1 MCALFAIAPAE
12 ISADDMLSNRA
23 NVTPT
28 PLPSMSPLPFE
39 PLEQL
44 VYEGELSKLLLR
56 GVKVAEVRFTA
67 NRISQNA
74 PSSSAPGEAS
84 TNTPMPGNFRF
95 TGEAVSTG
103 FFPRLFGLN
112 MRFRVESEVEPGQF
126 NVLRTIKHDEQ
137 GQRIRAS
144 EAVFNR
150 AANRVVWT
158 ERNPNAPPTEAPRV
172 VESPLNA
179 TTIHDIISAFYF
191 LRTQTLTPGQTFE
204 LTVSDSGRVY
214 RIPVRVR
221 ETERLRTVLGRVST
235 VRVEAEVFGPNR
247 LISDSGQMSI
257 WFTTDARRIPVRA
270 RINHDFGTLELKL
283 KSITNGV

>member
-1 MCALFAIAPAE
+1 MCILFALAPAE
-12 ISADDMLSNRA
+12 ISADDATNLNA
-23 NVTPT
+23 NAQSTPS
-28 PLPSMSPLPFE
+28 PLMSPLPFE
-39 PLEQL
+39 PSEQL

-67 NRISQNA
+67 NRISQNVA
-74 PSSSAPGEAS
+74 NLGTPGGAAAAS
-84 TNTPMPGNFRF
+84 QTSGNFRF

-112 MRFRVESEVEPGQF
+112 MRFRVESEVESGQF

-137 GQRIRAS
+137 GRRVRTS
-144 EAVFNR
+144 EAIFNQ

-158 ERNPNAPPTEAPRV
+158 ERNPNAPATEAPRV
-172 VESPLNA
+172 IESPLNS

-191 LRTQTLTPGQTFE
+191 LRTQPLRPGQNFE

-221 ETERLRTVLGRVST
+221 ETEQLRTVLGRVST
-235 VRVEAEVFGPNR
+235 VRVEAEVFGRDR

-270 RINHDFGTLELKL
+270 RVNHDFGTLELKL
-283 KSITNGV
+283 RSVGNAR